1 MDDLLKAITDW
12 FDDEVVVEKEEEIS
26 RPTHFEQQQEEEDAM
41 TEDEL
46 EALDELISEQETS
59 ISTLTSQLEEAN
71 KQIEAE
77 KQKQSAIEELWD
89 KIMAD
94 PNI

>member
-1 MDDLLKAITDW
+1 
-12 FDDEVVVEKEEEIS
+12 
-26 RPTHFEQQQEEEDAM
+26 M
-41 TEDEL
+41 TAEEL
-46 EALDELISEQETS
+46 EALDTLISEQETS
-59 ISTLTSQLEEAN
+59 ISTLTAQLEEAN